1 MLGMSKGLDLDIV
14 GSMPVL
20 LKHPSFAVKE
30 SMWVKKDDHPTID
43 KVHIITK
50 RYEYIKIGKTFG
62 FETTR
67 YICIFQDHLFYFD
80 VAVVLCRVRLTKI
93 SRGTVQWIMY
103 MYNGFV

>member
-1 MLGMSKGLDLDIV
+1 MSKGLDLDIV

-20 LKHPSFAVKE
+20 LKHPSFAAKE
-30 SMWVKKDDHPTID
+30 TMWVKKDDHPTIE
-43 KVHIITK
+43 KAHIIAK

-80 VAVVLCRVRLTKI
+80 VGVVLCRVRRTKI
-93 SRGTVQWIMY
+93 LRDTVRWIMC
-103 MYNGFV
+103 MCNGFV